1 MVAAIRS
8 LTSPTPG
15 GTPMNTSSQKHRKS
29 SKNVNKKHARRQKS
43 LQDQRLEMIN
53 PNAAGIDVA
62 SEEMWVCVPEDRV
75 DQPEGNVRKFG
86 AFTCD
91 LYAIAEWLTACGVT
105 SVAMESTGIYWIP
118 LYQILEER
126 GFEVCLVNARQMKN
140 VSGRPKTDRLDCRW
154 IQRLHSY
161 GLLMP
166 SFRPEDEICQL
177 RSLLRHRDALIRG
190 AARHIQ
196 HMQKAL
202 HQMNLLLDKVISDIT
217 GVTGLAILNAILD
230 GEHDPVTLATLRNP
244 HCKQPE
250 DEIAKAL
257 EGDYRAEHLFVL
269 RQAVEAYQ
277 FAREQMRRCDRM
289 IETWLTR
296 TEKAIDASSDPLPSS
311 TSSHKKPQNNE
322 PNYDARSYLYAIYG
336 VDLTQIPGFQ
346 ASTIQTLLSEVGRDV
361 GTWKT
366 EKQFTSWLGL
376 CPNFKRSGGK
386 DMSSHTRT
394 VQSRSARAFRMA
406 AKALNKS
413 QSYLGAFYR
422 RMKARLGKPKAITAA
437 ARKLAVIFYNMVKH
451 GTPYQELGE
460 DYYLKHQKQRQIAR
474 LKKQAKLFGFELV
487 STPPAGSED

>member
-1 MVAAIRS
+1 MKRS
-8 LTSPTPG
+8 GKNRS
-15 GTPMNTSSQKHRKS
+15 KS
-29 SKNVNKKHARRQKS
+29 AKKVNKKRTRRQKS
-43 LQDQRLEMIN
+43 LQEQKLEMIN

-62 SEEMWVCVPEDRV
+62 SEEMWVCVPEDQV
-75 DQPEGNVRKFG
+75 DQPEDNVRKFG

-91 LYAIAEWLTACGVT
+91 LYAIADWLTACGVT

-126 GFEVCLVNARQMKN
+126 GFEVCLVNARQLKN

-217 GVTGLAILNAILD
+217 GVTGLAIINAILD

-244 HCKQPE
+244 HCKKPE

-269 RQAVEAYQ
+269 RQAHEAYQ
-277 FAREQMRRCDRM
+277 FAQEQMRRCDTT
-289 IETWLTR
+289 IEAWLKR
-296 TEKAIDASSDPLPSS
+296 TEKAIDASTDPLPPS

-322 PNYDARSYLYAIYG
+322 PSYDARSYLYAIYG

-346 ASTIQTLLSEVGRDV
+346 ASTIQTVLSEVGRDV
-361 GTWKT
+361 GKWKT

-386 DMSSHTRT
+386 DMSSQTRKI
-394 VQSRSARAFRMA
+394 QSRSARAFRMA
-406 AKALNKS
+406 ARALDKS
-413 QSYLGAFYR
+413 NSYLGAFYR

-451 GTPYQELGE
+451 GKPYQELGE

-487 STPPAGSED
+487 STTPIGNED

>member
-1 MVAAIRS
+1 
-8 LTSPTPG
+8 
-15 GTPMNTSSQKHRKS
+15 MNTSSKNRSKS
-29 SKNVNKKHARRQKS
+29 PKKVNKKRARRKKS
-43 LQDQRLEMIN
+43 LQEQKLEMIN

-75 DQPEGNVRKFG
+75 EHNVRKFG

-91 LYAIAEWLTACGVT
+91 LYAIADWLAECAVK

-202 HQMNLLLDKVISDIT
+202 HQMNILLDKVISDIT
-217 GVTGLAILNAILD
+217 GVTGTAIIKAMLA
-230 GEHDPVTLATLRNP
+230 GEHDPVTLAKLRNP
-244 HCKQPE
+244 HIKKPE

-257 EGDYRAEHLFVL
+257 EGDYREEHLFVL
-269 RQAVEAYQ
+269 RQAHEAYQ
-277 FAREQMRRCDRM
+277 FAREQMQRCDTT
-289 IETWLTR
+289 IEAWLTR
-296 TEKAIDASSDPLPSS
+296 TEKVIDASTHPLPPS

-322 PNYDARSYLYAIYG
+322 PAYDARSYLYEIYG

-361 GTWKT
+361 GKWKT

-386 DMSSHTRT
+386 DMSSQTRKI
-394 VQSRSARAFRMA
+394 QSRSARAFRMA
-406 AKALNKS
+406 ARALDKS
-413 QSYLGAFYR
+413 TSYLGAFYR
-422 RMKARLGKPKAITAA
+422 RMKARLGKPKALTAT
-437 ARKLAVIFYNMVKH
+437 ARKLAVIFYHMVKH
-451 GTPYQELGE
+451 GTTYQELGE
-460 DYYLKHQKQRQIAR
+460 DYYRKQQKQRQLKR
-474 LKKQAKLFGFELV
+474 LKKQAKFFGFDLV
-487 STPPAGSED
+487 PTTPTDNEA

>member
-1 MVAAIRS
+1 MK
-8 LTSPTPG
+8 
-15 GTPMNTSSQKHRKS
+15 TSSKKRSKS
-29 SKNVNKKHARRQKS
+29 SKKVNKKRARRKKS
-43 LQDQRLEMIN
+43 LRDRKLEMIN

-91 LYAIAEWLTACGVT
+91 LYAIAEWLQACGVR

-118 LYQILEER
+118 LYQVLEER

-217 GVTGLAILNAILD
+217 GVTGMAIIRQILA
-230 GEHDPVTLATLRNP
+230 GERDPQVLATLRNP
-244 HCKQPE
+244 HIKTSE
-250 DEIAKAL
+250 TEIAKAL
-257 EGDYRAEHLFVL
+257 EGDYRDEHLFVL
-269 RQAVEAYQ
+269 RQAYEAYQ
-277 FAREQMRRCDRM
+277 FAQEQMHRCDTT
-289 IETWLTR
+289 IEAWLQR
-296 TEKAIDASSDPLPSS
+296 TEKVIDASTHPLPPS
-311 TSSHKKPQNNE
+311 TSCHKKPQNNE
-322 PNYDARSYLYAIYG
+322 PSYDARSYLYEIYG

-346 ASTIQTLLSEVGRDV
+346 ASTIQTLLSEVGRDM
-361 GTWKT
+361 TKWKT
-366 EKQFTSWLGL
+366 EKHFTSWLGL

-386 DMSSHTRT
+386 DQSSHTRKI
-394 VQSRSARAFRMA
+394 QSRSARAFRA
-406 AKALNKS
+406 AARALAKS
-413 QSYLGAFYR
+413 KSYLGAFYR
-422 RMKARLGKPKAITAA
+422 RMKARLGKPKAITAT

-451 GTPYQELGE
+451 GRNYQELGE
-460 DYYLKHQKQRQIAR
+460 DYYLKQQKQRQLKR
-474 LKKQAKLFGFELV
+474 LKNQAKLFGFELV
-487 STPPAGSED
+487 PSTPANNEA

>member
-1 MVAAIRS
+1 MK
-8 LTSPTPG
+8 
-15 GTPMNTSSQKHRKS
+15 TSSKKRSKS
-29 SKNVNKKHARRQKS
+29 SKKVNKKRARSKKS
-43 LQDQRLEMIN
+43 LRDRKLEMIN

-75 DQPEGNVRKFG
+75 EQPEGNVRKFG

-91 LYAIAEWLTACGVT
+91 LYAIADWLAECNVT

-118 LYQILEER
+118 LYQVLEER
-126 GFEVCLVNARQMKN
+126 GFKVCLVNARQMKN

-202 HQMNLLLDKVISDIT
+202 HQMNILLDKVISDIT
-217 GVTGLAILNAILD
+217 GVTGTAIISQILA
-230 GEHDPVTLATLRNP
+230 GERDPQALATLRNP
-244 HCKQPE
+244 HIKTSE
-250 DEIAKAL
+250 AEIAKAL
-257 EGDYRAEHLFVL
+257 EGDYREEHLFVL
-269 RQAVEAYQ
+269 RQAYEAYH
-277 FAREQMRRCDRM
+277 FAQEQMKHCDIT
-289 IETWLTR
+289 IEAWLQR
-296 TEKAIDASSDPLPSS
+296 TEKLIDVSKHPLPPS
-311 TSSHKKPQNNE
+311 TLCHKKPQNNE
-322 PNYDARSYLYAIYG
+322 PTYDARSYLYGIYG

-346 ASTIQTLLSEVGRDV
+346 ALTIQTLLSEVGRDL
-361 GTWKT
+361 TKWKT
-366 EKQFTSWLGL
+366 EKHFTSWLGL

-386 DMSSHTRT
+386 DQSSQTRK
-394 VQSRSARAFRMA
+394 VQSRSARAFRA
-406 AKALNKS
+406 AARALAKS

-422 RMKARLGKPKAITAA
+422 RMCARLGRPKAITAT

-451 GTPYQELGE
+451 GTHYKELGE
-460 DYYLKHQKQRQIAR
+460 DYYLKQQKQRQLKR
-474 LKKQAKLFGFELV
+474 LKKQAKLFGFDLIPNTEV
-487 STPPAGSED
+487 GSDA